1 MAELRHIA
9 LCVSISLAL
18 SACGG
23 GGGGGNASTTNEPI
37 QAALNPTT
45 EQAANEAYGKLSE
58 TTYKGVSTAAP
69 ITENS
74 IAYFMAHLLG
84 DPFVP
89 EQALEAQSSDI
100 QKLTIANQ
108 TALKSVRHRI
118 PQVQTF
124 EATES
129 ETITCDQGGDI
140 VVTSNNAS
148 PTNGLF
154 SFTYHN
160 CHLDG
165 IVIQGSGHLL
175 MDLDSGE
182 IKTQYYNG
190 VSFTLPSDP
199 NQGVKLSGYVVTT
212 PNMIP
217 LADTYFVT
225 LTKLSTQEQ
234 VRMEGFKQI
243 SYSADG
249 NIFELSGHYYIDQF
263 GFVDVSTQDYVFKDI
278 DGRYVGGQIEIVGQ
292 TSSAQISVKTSEQ
305 VRVTL
310 DLNGDGISDKGVII
324 EGVIEWRTE
333 NFLQLPFVAAEQLN
347 SPPVVSNG
355 YIYSDGNGDSSS
367 TLHAYYYEIYDEDND
382 PVTIQE
388 YRWYINQELLY
399 TSTSSNALPAHTA
412 RAGDFVEAEIV
423 VSDGHHQVVSAKV
436 SYTIQFGV
444 GHVNVSGAPEAVSV
458 GDEVQFT
465 AKIQEGDQNG
475 DIIGAAY
482 LISGPEGAQIDDEGN
497 VIWTASASL
506 ISNSAQYTFVLS
518 SSPNLNDYR
527 TDIKRVNILV
537 NDSTGTGPIASSGLF
552 VPRRN
557 HSMHVGNFD
566 GETGN
571 ELLVTDNVAR
581 IALFEATSE
590 GYRQKWL
597 YPYSQINNE
606 SVVQVLGYDLDEDS
620 ALDIV
625 VATRKHI
632 VVINPLNNQYT
643 PIYALDD
650 QIIRSFALGKL
661 AGDDSNKLA
670 LIVSNESDFGS
681 DFDKRLLVID
691 LASKEVLLDTQLS
704 ASSNGIYEKTEIAIG
719 NVDQDPALEI
729 ITSDGFVFD
738 GLSLQNQWYLGDK
751 FGDSISVGDTD
762 GDGVE
767 EIVGAM
773 EWGSVRLYNALS
785 KTSLTVSDDANTC
798 STLIAHIDEDNRSE
812 IIIGDCQSGSIRA
825 YDRSGNT
832 LSEQWQTYLQGSGS
846 ISLVTGDVDNDGVRE
861 LLWGADTNSTGPD
874 QLIMM
879 DLDDAR
885 QIYSG
890 EEPSELDSFAGAGW
904 GIFDT
909 AGERA
914 VFYIDRTNNGYT
926 GSRFAIVDSFGR
938 YTLSEQVNDVYHSEG
953 SAQVVDYDHN
963 GVSEILVME
972 RNYSGRSISLK
983 MLPEL
988 SNIWTSSTM
997 NDDLSTAPAIDLDLN
1012 DDGNLDVAFVSGKT
1026 IDVIDI
1032 VNQVRLSSEV
1042 TTEGGIRDFKFVDA
1056 DGDDDMDVV
1065 MASDTDLTLWTWNGV
1080 SFQLT
1085 ATQSVP
1091 CKKIAIKERTGNT
1104 SALIACL
1111 KFDGYF
1117 WDEAD
1122 ELAEFQINEGSLVE
1136 TGITPLDY
1144 TANDIASITLGD
1156 GDNEWLIV
1164 NQFPATNDYSGSYVT
1179 SSQLQIRATG
1189 THELL
1194 WASPSLLGTY
1204 TNNGLKVRNA
1214 EDTPEGGSRIL
1225 VGTSSA
1231 MYQFF

>member
-1 MAELRHIA
+1 
-9 LCVSISLAL
+9 
-18 SACGG
+18 
-23 GGGGGNASTTNEPI
+23 
-37 QAALNPTT
+37 
-45 EQAANEAYGKLSE
+45 
-58 TTYKGVSTAAP
+58 
-69 ITENS
+69 
-74 IAYFMAHLLG
+74 MAHLLG
-84 DPFVP
+84 DPFIP
-89 EQALEAQSSDI
+89 EQALEAQSADI
-100 QKLTIANQ
+100 QQLTEANQ
-108 TALKSVRHRI
+108 ATRKSVKHRL
-118 PQVQTF
+118 PQAQSLQ
-124 EATES
+124 AYES
-129 ETITCDQGGDI
+129 ETVACEQGGDI
-140 VVTSNNAS
+140 VLTSSSSS
-148 PTNGLF
+148 PANGLF

-160 CHLDG
+160 CQIDG
-165 IVIQGSGHLL
+165 IVIQGSGHFL
-175 MDLDSGE
+175 MDLNNGE
-182 IKTQYYNG
+182 IKTQYYNS
-190 VSFTLPSDP
+190 VSYTLPSDP
-199 NQGVKLSGYVVTT
+199 NQGVKISGYVVTT
-212 PNMIP
+212 PNIFP
-217 LADTYFVT
+217 LEDTYFVT

-263 GFVDVSTQDYVFKDI
+263 GFVDVSTQANVFKDVN
-278 DGRYVGGQIEIVGQ
+278 GRYIEGQIEIAGQ
-292 TSSAQISVKTSEQ
+292 TSSAQISVKTSGQ

-324 EGVIEWRTE
+324 EGEIEWSNE
-333 NFLQLPFVAAEQLN
+333 NFLQLPFVTTEQLN
-347 SPPVVSNG
+347 SPPVITNP
-355 YIYSDGNGDSSS
+355 YIYADGPGDSST
-367 TLHAYYYEIYDEDND
+367 TLYAYYHTAIDEDED
-382 PVTIQE
+382 TVVIQE
-388 YRWYINQELLY
+388 YRWYVNQELQY
-399 TSTSSNALPAHTA
+399 TSTTSNALPAHTA
-412 RAGDFVEAEIV
+412 KAGDLVEVEFL
-423 VSDGHHQVVSAKV
+423 VSDGHYQVTTEKV
-436 SYTIQFGV
+436 HYTVRYGV
-444 GHVNVSGAPEAVSV
+444 GHVRVRGAPLSV
-458 GDEVQFT
+458 APGNEVQFT
-465 AKIQEGDQNG
+465 AKVQEGDQNG
-475 DIIGAAY
+475 DVIGAAY
-482 LISGPEGAQIDDEGN
+482 LISGPDGAEIDDEGN
-497 VIWTASASL
+497 VTWTASTSL

-518 SSPNLNDYR
+518 SSPDLNDYQ
-527 TDIKRVNILV
+527 TDIKRVNVLV

-571 ELLVTDNVAR
+571 ELLVTDSVAR
-581 IALFEATSE
+581 IALFEASTD
-590 GYRQKWL
+590 GYRQKWM

-606 SVVQVLGYDLDEDS
+606 LVVQVLGYDLDEDG
-620 ALDIV
+620 AQDIA

-632 VVINPLNNQYT
+632 VVINPVNNQYT

-661 AGDDSNKLA
+661 AGDDSTKLA
-670 LIVSNESDFGS
+670 LVVSHDSDFGS
-681 DFDKRLLVID
+681 DFDKRLLIID
-691 LASKEVLLDTQLS
+691 LASKETLLETQLS
-704 ASSNGIYEKTEIAIG
+704 TSSNGIYEKTELAIG
-719 NVDQDPALEI
+719 NVDHDPALEI

-762 GDGVE
+762 GDGLD
-767 EIVGAM
+767 EILGAM
-773 EWGSVRLYNALS
+773 EWGFVRLYNALE
-785 KTSLTVSDDANTC
+785 KTSLTVLDDANTC
-798 STLIAHIDEDNRSE
+798 STLIANTEEDNRSE
-812 IIIGDCQSGSIRA
+812 IIIGDCQLGSIRA
-825 YDRSGNT
+825 YDYSGNT

-846 ISLVTGDVDNDGVRE
+846 ISLVTGDVDNDGVKE

-890 EEPSELDSFAGAGW
+890 EEPSELDGFAAAGW
-904 GIFDT
+904 GIFDN

-926 GSRFAIVDSFGR
+926 GSRFAIVNSLGR

-963 GVSEILVME
+963 GVSEILFTE

-988 SNIWTSSTM
+988 SDIWTSSTM
-997 NDDLSTAPAIDLDLN
+997 SDDLSTAPAVDLDLN
-1012 DDGNLDVAFVSGKT
+1012 GDGNLDVAFVSGKT

-1042 TTEGGIRDFKFVDA
+1042 TSEGDIRDFKFVDA
-1056 DGDDDMDVV
+1056 DGDDDMDIVL
-1065 MASDTDLTLWTWNGV
+1065 ASNTDLTLWTWNGV
-1080 SFQLT
+1080 SFELA

-1117 WDEAD
+1117 WDEPD
-1122 ELAEFQINEGSLVE
+1122 ELAEYQINEGSFVE
-1136 TGITPLDY
+1136 TGITLLDY
-1144 TANDIASITLGD
+1144 PANDIASITLGD

-1164 NQFPATNDYSGSYVT
+1164 NQFPASNDYSGSYVT
-1179 SSQLQIRATG
+1179 SSQLQIRAPG
-1189 THELL
+1189 SHELL

-1225 VGTSSA
+1225 VGTSSS